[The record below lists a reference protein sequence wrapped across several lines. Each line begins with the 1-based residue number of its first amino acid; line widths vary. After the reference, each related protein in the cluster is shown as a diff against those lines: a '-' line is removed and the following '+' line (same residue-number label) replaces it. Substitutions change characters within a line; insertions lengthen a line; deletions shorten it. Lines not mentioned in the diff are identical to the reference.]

1 MSVEPL
7 ESRVERFLV
16 ELEQPVPLKDRC
28 AHAIANQRDLVALI
42 RELLEYLGGH
52 REAHLKLA
60 VKATRLCVALQPLLT
75 RSRAGRRDFIDEAI
89 EGTAPKLRAAVAEL
103 RAELGATT

>member
-7 ESRVERFLV
+7 ETRVERFLV
-16 ELEQPVPLKDRC
+16 ELERPVPLKDRC
-28 AHAIANQRDLVALI
+28 AHAIANQRDLVTLI
-42 RELLEYLGGH
+42 RELLDYLGGH

-75 RSRAGRRDFIDEAI
+75 RSSRRNVFDEHV
-89 EGTAPKLRAAVAEL
+89 EGTAPRLRAALAEL
-103 RAELGATT
+103 KAELGETRQ